1 MKWHA
6 RNNSTNELW
15 QCFWLYCDA
24 MLGLPIHLI
33 IFFRQTYTF
42 LYVHVNINICVAV
55 LLVAVLRFY
64 LLQRC
69 GFTCCRAAVLLVAV
83 LLFYL
88 LQGCGFTCC
97 SAAVLLVA
105 VYKTNQ
111 FHVQHGFRFSSNRLV
126 LVRAWQKLFF
136 SV

>member
-1 MKWHA
+1 M
-6 RNNSTNELW
+6 
-15 QCFWLYCDA
+15 A
-24 MLGLPIHLI
+24 MFLVVLRCNVRL
-33 IFFRQTYTF
+33 TYTF
-42 LYVHVNINICVAV
+42 NNLFSSDIHFLICTCKYKHMCSGFTCCSAAV

-105 VYKTNQ
+105 VLRFYLLQ
-111 FHVQHGFRFSSNRLV
+111 GCGFTCCSAAPNIKVNVTSTFV
-126 LVRAWQKLFF
+126 YHK
-136 SV
+136 